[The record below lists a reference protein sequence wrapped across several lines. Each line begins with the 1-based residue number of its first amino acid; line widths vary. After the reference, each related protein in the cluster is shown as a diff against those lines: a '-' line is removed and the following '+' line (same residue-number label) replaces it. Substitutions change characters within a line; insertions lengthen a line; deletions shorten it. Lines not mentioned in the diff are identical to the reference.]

1 MAQTVREGDLV
12 TLQFHAHD
20 LSGRMVTDC
29 FVETFVVGQGQVMPA
44 LEAACVGVAKG
55 EKAIYRAR
63 PRE

>member
-29 FVETFVVGQGQVMPA
+29 FVETFVVGQGQVMP
-44 LEAACVGVAKG
+44 LTS
-55 EKAIYRAR
+55 I
-63 PRE
+63 